1 MSSLIEVDKLIRMA
15 KKEGVDFGKGDPYN
29 RLRYYTK
36 IGWLP
41 HMERKM
47 SSGGDV
53 KGHYPSWVLDRLV
66 LIDKLKKQG
75 ANNDYIT
82 SKINTRN
89 KLHGLYAKFNTQEFR
104 NKLVSYATV
113 LIVFLILLTELDI
126 INLSKS
132 KNEPVI
138 TYSETLTPQLV
149 DSGSSFVPAG
159 KNRVFV
165 KNSNITAGS
174 KVYVTFNQNFSPATR
189 FWVSK
194 IDPQK
199 GFFVD
204 LDAPVFDNVEF
215 SWWISQ

>member
-1 MSSLIEVDKLIRMA
+1 MSSLIEVEKLIKQA
-15 KKEGVDFGKGDPYN
+15 KKEGVSFGRGDPYN

-41 HMERKM
+41 HMERKRNK
-47 SSGGDV
+47 SGDV
-53 KGHYPSWVLDRLV
+53 VGHYPKWVLNRLI
-66 LIDKLKKQG
+66 LIDRLKKQG
-75 ANNDYIT
+75 ANNDYIS
-82 SKINTRN
+82 SKINTRSKIHN
-89 KLHGLYAKFNTQEFR
+89 FYSKVTAPEFR
-104 NKLVSYATV
+104 NRLISYATV

-132 KNEPVI
+132 KNKPVI
-138 TYSETLTPQLV
+138 DYNETLTPQLV
-149 DSGSSFVPAG
+149 DSGNSFVPAG

-165 KNSNITAGS
+165 KNNEITSGS

-194 IDPQK
+194 IEAQK
-199 GFFVD
+199 GFYVD

>member
-1 MSSLIEVDKLIRMA
+1 MSSLVEVDKLIRMA
-15 KKEGVDFGKGDPYN
+15 KKVGVNFGKGDPYN

-36 IGWLP
+36 IDWLP

-47 SSGGDV
+47 TRSGDV
-53 KGHYPSWVLDRLV
+53 VGHYPRWVLDRLI

-75 ANNDYIT
+75 FNNDYIT
-82 SKINTRN
+82 SKIDTRN
-89 KLHGLYAKFNTQEFR
+89 KLQGFYGRINTQEFR
-104 NKLVSYATV
+104 NKAISYATI

-132 KNEPVI
+132 KNQPI
-138 TYSETLTPQLV
+138 IDYNTTLTPQII
-149 DSGSSFVPAG
+149 DSGSSFVPAS

-165 KNSNITAGS
+165 KNSKITSGS
-174 KVYVTFNQNFSPATR
+174 KVYITFNQNFSPATR

-194 IDPQK
+194 VEAQK
-199 GFFVD
+199 GFYID

-215 SWWISQ
+215 SWWISY

>member
-15 KKEGVDFGKGDPYN
+15 KKEGVAFGKGDPYN

-47 SSGGDV
+47 SKSGEV
-53 KGHYPSWVLDRLV
+53 VGHYPDWVLNRLV
-66 LIDKLKKQG
+66 QIDKLKKQG
-75 ANNDYIT
+75 ANNEYIT

-89 KLHGLYAKFNTQEFR
+89 KLHTIYARMNTQEFR
-104 NKLVSYATV
+104 NRLISYATV

-132 KNEPVI
+132 KNRPVVD
-138 TYSETLTPQLV
+138 YNETLAPQII
-149 DSGSSFVPAG
+149 DSGNSFVPSE
-159 KNRVFV
+159 KNRVFI
-165 KNSNITAGS
+165 KNPEITSGS
-174 KVYVTFNQNFSPATR
+174 KVYVTFNSNYSPATR

-194 IDPQK
+194 VEAQK
-199 GFFVD
+199 GFYID
-204 LDAPVFDNVEF
+204 LDAPVFDNAEF
-215 SWWISQ
+215 SWWISY

>member
-1 MSSLIEVDKLIRMA
+1 MSSLIEVEKLIKQA
-15 KKEGVDFGKGDPYN
+15 KKEGVSFGRGDPYN

-41 HMERKM
+41 HMERKRNR
-47 SSGGDV
+47 SGDV
-53 KGHYPSWVLDRLV
+53 VGHYPKWVLNRLI

-75 ANNDYIT
+75 ANNEYIS
-82 SKINTRN
+82 SKINTRD
-89 KLHGLYAKFNTQEFR
+89 KLHTVYSKVGAPEFR
-104 NKLVSYATV
+104 NKLISYTTV

-132 KNEPVI
+132 KNKPVVD
-138 TYSETLTPQLV
+138 YNETLTPQLV
-149 DSGSSFVPAG
+149 DSGNSFVPAG

-165 KNSNITAGS
+165 KNSDITAGS

-194 IDPQK
+194 LEPQK
-199 GFFVD
+199 GFYVD

>member
-15 KKEGVDFGKGDPYN
+15 KKEGVAFGKGDPYN

-47 SSGGDV
+47 SKSGEV
-53 KGHYPSWVLDRLV
+53 VGHYPEWVLNRLV
-66 LIDKLKKQG
+66 QIDKLKKQG
-75 ANNDYIT
+75 ANNEYIT

-89 KLHGLYAKFNTQEFR
+89 KLHTIYARMNTQEFR
-104 NKLVSYATV
+104 NKAISYVTI

-132 KNEPVI
+132 KNKPVVD
-138 TYSETLTPQLV
+138 YNETLAPQII
-149 DSGSSFVPAG
+149 DSGDSFVPSE
-159 KNRVFV
+159 KNRVFI
-165 KNSNITAGS
+165 KSSQITSGS
-174 KVYVTFNQNFSPATR
+174 KVYVTFTGNYSPANR

-194 IDPQK
+194 IEAQK
-199 GFFVD
+199 GFYID
-204 LDAPVFDNVEF
+204 LDAPVFDNTEF